1 MGEMTGENHVQWTS
15 FIFVLV
21 RVMVDLKPIPGTTI
35 LTNLGSLVTSQ
46 AVKGRE
52 LRKIITDQ

>member
-1 MGEMTGENHVQWTS
+1 MTGENHVQWTS
-15 FIFVLV
+15 FIF
-21 RVMVDLKPIPGTTI
+21 MVDLKPIPGTTI
-35 LTNLGSLVTSQ
+35 LTNLGSLITSQ